1 MARGSNLR
9 REQAQVSQGPGK
21 KLVGLAAHL
30 SHGAPLP
37 YATWIASLCTAY
49 HKLPSD
55 ILRELEGDTGE
66 LFLDILASDHFMA
79 GWEARKEALRA
90 KTQGPVTHP
99 EGQPHLRCPGRA
111 RHGTATRCRS
121 GAPECPVSN
130 S

>member
-66 LFLDILASDHFMA
+66 LFLDVLASDHFMA

-90 KTQGPVTHP
+90 KDAKDRSRILKDNRTSISLVERVMTQLHDAAQEP
-99 EGQPHLRCPGRA
+99 QN
-111 RHGTATRCRS
+111 
-121 GAPECPVSN
+121 AP
-130 S
+130 

>member
-9 REQAQVSQGPGK
+9 REQAEVCQGPGK
-21 KLVGLAAHL
+21 KLVSLAAHL

-66 LFLDILASDHFMA
+66 LFLDVLASDHFMA
-79 GWEARKEALRA
+79 GWGARER
-90 KTQGPVTHP
+90 
-99 EGQPHLRCPGRA
+99 
-111 RHGTATRCRS
+111 TRCAEKDAKAKSRILQDHRTAIALVERVMLQLHDAAQEPQN
-121 GAPECPVSN
+121 AP
-130 S
+130 